1 MIEHDK
7 EAEEL
12 EAAALEALALAHA
25 SQPPA
30 LLRTRLLEQVGREAA
45 ERRTA
50 RRVSRWRALAIAS
63 SAAAATLAGFLVLQS
78 LAGGGPRI
86 GEREDLQA
94 RLDQQERDLLL
105 LEDALN
111 VHSEVVRILTS
122 PRFLSASL
130 TSPEGGHAGTARVL
144 LDPAT
149 GAVAVLGKGLPPPQ
163 AGRVYEL
170 WAIRGD
176 GTPEAAGTLEA
187 AGERSFA
194 VRLRQVSEPGA
205 VRQFALS
212 VEPAGGAERP
222 SGPMV
227 LAGFVQP

>member
-1 MIEHDK
+1 MIEHDRD
-7 EAEEL
+7 AEEL

-25 SQPPA
+25 SKPPA
-30 LLRTRLLEQVGREAA
+30 VLRARLLEQVGLEIS
-45 ERRTA
+45 ERRAA
-50 RRVSRWRALAIAS
+50 RRVSRWRTLAIGS

-78 LAGGGPRI
+78 FAGGRTAL
-86 GEREDLQA
+86 GERENLLT
-94 RLDQQERDLLL
+94 RLEQQERDLLL
-105 LEDALN
+105 LEDALG

-122 PRFLSASL
+122 PQFLSASL
-130 TSPEGGHAGTARVL
+130 TSPEGHAGTARVL
-144 LDPAT
+144 MDPAT

-187 AGERSFA
+187 AGGRSFA

-222 SGPMV
+222 TGPMV
-227 LAGFVQP
+227 LAGFVRP

>member
-1 MIEHDK
+1 MTEHDR
-7 EAEEL
+7 EER
-12 EAAALEALALAHA
+12 ELEALALETLARAHA
-25 SQPPA
+25 RQPPA
-30 LLRTRLLEQVGREAA
+30 SLRARLLEQIGREAS
-45 ERRTA
+45 ERQAA
-50 RRVSRWRALAIAS
+50 RRVSRWRTLAIAS

-78 LAGGGPRI
+78 LAGGRI
-86 GEREDLQA
+86 PLGERENLLA
-94 RLDQQERDLLL
+94 RLEQQERDLLL

-122 PRFLSASL
+122 PHSVSASL
-130 TSPEGGHAGTARVL
+130 TSPEGRAGSVRVL

-170 WAIRGD
+170 WAIRDD

-187 AGERSFA
+187 AGGRSFA

-205 VRQFALS
+205 VRQFGLS